1 MRRRFGEFVLDDSQ
15 RQLLRYGEGAVH
27 ISPKA
32 FELLLLLTDRAP
44 AAVSKEEIVRVI
56 WPNVDVSD
64 ASLTNVVAEI
74 RAATG
79 DRARQPRFV
88 RTLQGFGYAFCGD
101 LSKGPEQANVVTWRV
116 VVAGRPQPLAQG
128 VNLLGRDPD
137 ATVLVN
143 DVSVSRRHARVSV
156 RESIA
161 VIEDL
166 QSHNGTFLNGR
177 RIDAETELRDG
188 DLIGLGPI
196 TLAVECYPAGG
207 STQTH
212 RPD

>member
-88 RTLQGFGYAFCGD
+88 RTLQGFGYAFCEVPAAERRDNGMTAD
-101 LSKGPEQANVVTWRV
+101 AVRLE
-116 VVAGRPQPLAQG
+116 VADHEARHHNLPVPLTNFIGREREIAAL
-128 VNLLGRDPD
+128 
-137 ATVLVN
+137 
-143 DVSVSRRHARVSV
+143 RR
-156 RESIA
+156 
-161 VIEDL
+161 
-166 QSHNGTFLNGR
+166 
-177 RIDAETELRDG
+177 
-188 DLIGLGPI
+188 
-196 TLAVECYPAGG
+196 LAVSTRLLTLTGAGG
-207 STQTH
+207 CGTSPFASTCWLEYA
-212 RPD
+212 